1 MIFLAAFRSASR
13 TAPILTSRIRS
24 SVCVYS
30 QLFVLQSFLEEA
42 HEFGQFPD
50 ARRLGKLHE
59 QQGIDFVFR

>member
-1 MIFLAAFRSASR
+1 VC
-13 TAPILTSRIRS
+13 
-24 SVCVYS
+24 VCVYS